1 MKVAAGDFCPG
12 EEPGVLHCQ
21 RHRSWARV
29 MGAPQNLPEAAVEH
43 RQSPLPFLPQHHGVP
58 LHVFEML
65 ERVPNDMGSEGESPD
80 LPPG

>member
-1 MKVAAGDFCPG
+1 
-12 EEPGVLHCQ
+12 
-21 RHRSWARV
+21 

-58 LHVFEML
+58 LQVYEML

-80 LPPG
+80 LPPGQ